1 MRLPARQDGV
11 ENRDKTID
19 SGEEKGLV
27 EWQLAD
33 TENLFT
39 VLVLVCV
46 PFPVVW
52 SDEGPVFEDEVLP
65 LRRVQSNMSEE
76 DWLHP

>member
-1 MRLPARQDGV
+1 MVGTVFTSLTYL
-11 ENRDKTID
+11 EDK
-19 SGEEKGLV
+19 
-27 EWQLAD
+27 A
-33 TENLFT
+33 LFKIIYSMYVST
-39 VLVLVCV
+39 VLHV